1 VRRWTDEDGLNRYTV
16 EPIEISLV
24 DLPCLPQA
32 RFEMIKADGSREW
45 REFGKRLDPIARLST
60 LIDNL
65 EELQS
70 DAGLDA
76 PGETQGFDQAAQLR
90 ALLGDAIGVLRK
102 LLHRE
107 ALNST
112 GDEDDA
118 PVESAHAAT
127 RPTHTAMP
135 AIPLSP
141 VAAQND
147 AKDLSRIQTTHDT
160 SAKLGTTSDVQKRAD
175 AALEK
180 KFHAITAKLDDLL
193 QRVKN
198 IESQPLPLP
207 LSGRVR
213 TVSKAEDG
221 APEVEKHMEPASEDR
236 DALALLAIKKAQ
248 RSGRDYFG
256 RW

>member
-1 VRRWTDEDGLNRYTV
+1 VRRWTGEDGLNRYTV

-45 REFGKRLDPIARLST
+45 REFGKRLDPVARLST

-65 EELQS
+65 EDLQS
-70 DAGLDA
+70 DAGFDA
-76 PGETQGFDQAAQLR
+76 LGETQGFDQVAQLK

-102 LLHRE
+102 LSGQE
-107 ALNST
+107 ALNSA

-118 PVESAHAAT
+118 PVESARAAT
-127 RPTHTAMP
+127 QQAHTATSS
-135 AIPLSP
+135 IPLSP
-141 VAAQND
+141 VNAENN
-147 AKDLSRIQTTHDT
+147 AKDLTRIQTMHDT
-160 SAKLGTTSDVQKRAD
+160 SAKLGATSDAQKHAD
-175 AALEK
+175 AGLEK
-180 KFHAITAKLDDLL
+180 KFHAITTKLHDLL

-207 LSGRVR
+207 LSGRLR
-213 TVSKAEDG
+213 AVSKAEDG
-221 APEVEKHMEPASEDR
+221 APEAEKEIEPAPEDR